1 MHREDLREQKQIKIL
16 AAMRTGTD
24 RILCR
29 FCYCPSRGAQSIS
42 LLPGFCVQGV
52 AEIRLITKMTKLLKS
67 SVYAGFNI
75 FLLRRNRKAY

>member
-1 MHREDLREQKQIKIL
+1 MQ
-16 AAMRTGTD
+16 TGTD

-75 FLLRRNRKAY
+75 FFVKAEQESLLGLVPRI